1 MRLNDCFVAATADS
15 KPLIN
20 GMRYPL
26 PLLEFTNVTITS
38 CLRVTLGTYVS
49 VVRLAD
55 VAMRE
60 SHMLALVDYIEVV

>member
-1 MRLNDCFVAATADS
+1 
-15 KPLIN
+15 
-20 GMRYPL
+20 MRYPL